1 MNSYITQGTTIT
13 VQTAVLKETLEDNK
27 DILNNE
33 KELMKKTLIE
43 CIEELDADEI
53 VQEEDR
59 ANCYFLKIDCRF
71 V

>member
-33 KELMKKTLIE
+33 KELIE
-43 CIEELDADEI
+43 DVAFVTKMFFKDVIKNRGGEL
-53 VQEEDR
+53 R
-59 ANCYFLKIDCRF
+59 
-71 V
+71 